1 MTNPIVVLIVD
12 FIILVT
18 GIVISVIMIK
28 EYQRLSTELDYKYLN
43 DTTLVYT
50 IDTIQDKSFIVK

>member
-18 GIVISVIMIK
+18 GIVISVLLIK
-28 EYQRLSTELDYKYLN
+28 EFSQLTKELDFQQWGYYEC
-43 DTTLVYT
+43 
-50 IDTIQDKSFIVK
+50 